1 MTGPAIAPRECR
13 DKLVEVFED
22 LGSIMGLLRETICD
36 AEAGNLAGAKMVAD
50 DALDL
55 ISQQEVLFSEI
66 ASSLARWIT
75 GEHRPET
82 L

>member
-22 LGSIMGLLRETICD
+22 LGSIMGLLRETIGD
-36 AEAGNLAGAKMVAD
+36 AEAGNLTGAKMVAE
-50 DALDL
+50 DAYELL
-55 ISQQEVLFSEI
+55 SLQEVLFSEI

-75 GEHRPET
+75 AEHKPET

>member
-36 AEAGNLAGAKMVAD
+36 AEAGNLPGAKMVAE
-50 DALDL
+50 DAYELL
-55 ISQQEVLFSEI
+55 SLQEVLFSEI
-66 ASSLARWIT
+66 ASSLARWISA
-75 GEHRPET
+75 EHKPET